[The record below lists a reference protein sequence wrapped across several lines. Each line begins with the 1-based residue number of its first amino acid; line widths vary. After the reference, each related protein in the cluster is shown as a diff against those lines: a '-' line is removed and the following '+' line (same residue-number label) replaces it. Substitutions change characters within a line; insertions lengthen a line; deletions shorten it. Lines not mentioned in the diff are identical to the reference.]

1 MPDGRDAEKLL
12 GEKLGSETRRG
23 VWISDTF
30 RFAIR
35 IMGIMKVAPSDGS
48 KKDDAPMLHK
58 TVCSV
63 QFWAM
68 LLLTAQQT
76 GMPLLVREV
85 NKQSSFLPTTSVFMM
100 ELIRLLTCSIIISI
114 NLRSPLKFA
123 NEFRATVWQN
133 KVETAKV
140 CVPAVVYAIQNNLY
154 YVALANIDATTYAV
168 TYQLRILT
176 TALLSVLLLSKRLS
190 GLQWAALFVSMSGVV
205 LVQLDGATSVSNAR
219 GNWLLG
225 IGAVFSMCWTSAFAG
240 VYFEK
245 MLKKSSV
252 DVWMQNI
259 RLSMLTA
266 PFAFATMFASDFS
279 KIQEGGFFQGWTPLV
294 WLMTILN
301 AFGGLVVSIVMK
313 YADNVKKTY
322 CQTVAIGLTALL
334 SVYLGDVLLSLQ
346 LTAGVCLVMISGF
359 HIPPPKNP

>member
-1 MPDGRDAEKLL
+1 MNDE
-12 GEKLGSETRRG
+12 
-23 VWISDTF
+23 
-30 RFAIR
+30 
-35 IMGIMKVAPSDGS
+35 
-48 KKDDAPMLHK
+48 KKDRDTLLPQKLKLTRKRHSFIQSLYL

-63 QFWAM
+63 QFGAM

-85 NKQSSFLPTTSVFMM
+85 NRQTKFFSTTSVFMM
-100 ELIRLLTCSIIISI
+100 EVIRLITCSIIISI
-114 NLRSPLKFA
+114 NLRSPLKFLH
-123 NEFRATVWQN
+123 EFRSTVWHN
-133 KVETAKV
+133 KIETAKV

-176 TALLSVLLLSKRLS
+176 TALLSVLILSKRLS
-190 GLQWAALFVSMSGVV
+190 LIQWFSLLVSMGGVV
-205 LVQLDGATSVSNAR
+205 LVQLDESQVRSSSASSGSWLIGVS
-219 GNWLLG
+219 
-225 IGAVFSMCWTSAFAG
+225 AVFSMCWTSAFAG

-266 PFAFATMFASDFS
+266 PFALITMFASDFS
-279 KIQEGGFFQGWTPLV
+279 NIQEHGFFNGWTPLV
-294 WLMTILN
+294 WVMTFLN

-322 CQTVAIGLTALL
+322 CQTIAIGLTALISIKMGD
-334 SVYLGDVLLSLQ
+334 SVFSVQLLMGVSLVIASVF
-346 LTAGVCLVMISGF
+346 LYSF
-359 HIPPPKNP
+359 YPPQSFQNQQNHDGRRSSNGKLQI